1 MTMIPPRLS
10 KVDIHLIYV
19 FCVVAE
25 AGSFAGAQAILN
37 TSPSTI
43 SRQISDL
50 EQRLGAVLCRRGRSG
65 FMLTEFGER
74 VLGAARE
81 LFDSLE
87 QFDHSVAGR
96 SNSLA
101 GKLSIGVIDNW
112 ISNAKAPIV
121 RTLSSFHEQ
130 APKVEIDLHSMA
142 PDGIEYSLLDS
153 RIDIGIG
160 VFHQPKKGLE
170 YKTVSRE
177 FMDLFCSRA
186 HPLFTADRP
195 EQVNRLLEASNL
207 VHRAYLTEKKVAPIA
222 SRTRSTSQAHQVE
235 GVAMLVLTG
244 KFIGYLPE
252 SYAMLWVQEG
262 KMRSVASRKFCLPT
276 DIQLVV
282 KRGQYQSR
290 ALQLFVRLLEQEA
303 GNLSS
308 MA

>member
-1 MTMIPPRLS
+1 MLPPRLS
-10 KVDIHLIYV
+10 KVDIHLLYV

-25 AGSFAGAQAILN
+25 AQSFAGAQAILN

-50 EQRLGAVLCRRGRSG
+50 ENRLGAVLCRRGRSG
-65 FMLTEFGER
+65 FMLTEFGQR

-81 LFDSLE
+81 LFDSLQ
-87 QFDHSVAGR
+87 QFDNSVAGR
-96 SNSLA
+96 KNTLA

-121 RTLSSFHEQ
+121 STLSSFHEL
-130 APKVEIDLHSMA
+130 APNVEIDLHSMA

-153 RIDIGIG
+153 RIDVGIG

-177 FMDLFCSRA
+177 FMDLFCGTA
-186 HPLFTADRP
+186 HPLFTADRLDK
-195 EQVNRLLEASNL
+195 VNRLLADANL

-235 GVAMLVLTG
+235 GVAMLILTG

-252 SYAMLWVQEG
+252 SYAMLWVREG
-262 KMRSVASRKFCLPT
+262 KMKSVASKKFCLAT

-282 KRGQYQSR
+282 KRGQHQSR
-290 ALQLFVRLLEQEA
+290 ASELFVRLLEQEA
-303 GNLSS
+303 GGLSS
-308 MA
+308 VS